1 MEGRIFRLS
10 KEQLGNLIM
19 RRSLTF
25 LATVLVLF
33 SFVSPSRAESTC
45 GSDTSSDPV
54 KAMGKDVWLNGYC
67 KGFLPCR
74 QVLAAF
80 ENCQAAEGFL
90 SRLEAKEGQPLTE
103 DHVADAL
110 GRTTGTSTNMSACL
124 WNFDAQG
131 CKQYLGV
138 GAGIGASASQ
148 TESSVLPAV
157 SSVEAKK
164 RAMSQNAALV
174 ARQRVRDMDANAH
187 TGIGVIERAC
197 RAGSDECKKTLD
209 SMVTPVVRAAD
220 EMNANAEYLAHFPP
234 HSPSATEYA
243 SRLGWTQHNGQ
254 WVFNNLQKTGG
265 NGTTLGA
272 YLLMV
277 DECRKLYDRLDR
289 EIKARPNEEP
299 VELSFL
305 EAECLPQL
313 PEHQAAIAR
322 WRQGFK
328 GASTRL
334 ASTSASGQ
342 LPDRKTTED
351 LNRWDGG
358 IRQAEAARKKAM
370 EENELRAAQQRMRD
384 EEEAAKQVN
393 TNANQTNA
401 PGWDATGGAQTICRS
416 ERANYVQAFRVYGK
430 QEGIADAPYFRG
442 KAALASINLGNMSGT
457 DEAGRQIALKRER
470 IAEANNQ
477 LQKGG
482 KQSNPN
488 FHKLA
493 IAQAN
498 YDICLIETIKNYQGS
513 LDLNALTGGTGT
525 SDDLGPN
532 LSRGATGS
540 SKPGAGGTG
549 KDNATCEL
557 ALKKA
562 EAEVNSTPP
571 PQQGAMAAMQYAM
584 WAAKKGL
591 TALDD
596 SCPNSGKYVAM
607 RQEWQ
612 QAYDSAAAGCSQLK
626 SGGGACSPERN

>member
-10 KEQLGNLIM
+10 KEQLGNLNM

-25 LATVLVLF
+25 LATALVLL
-33 SFVSPSRAESTC
+33 SLVNPSHAESTC
-45 GSDTSSDPV
+45 GNETSSDPV
-54 KAMGKDVWLNGYC
+54 EAMGKDIWLNGYC
-67 KGFLPCR
+67 KGFLLCR
-74 QVLAAF
+74 QVLAVF
-80 ENCQAAEGFL
+80 ESCKAAESFL
-90 SRLEAKEGQPLTE
+90 SRLDVKEGQALTD

-124 WNFDAQG
+124 WSFDAQG
-131 CKQYLGV
+131 CKRYLGV
-138 GAGIGASASQ
+138 GTGTSASP
-148 TESSVLPAV
+148 TESSQLPAV
-157 SSVEAKK
+157 SSAEAKK
-164 RAMSQNAALV
+164 KAMSQNAALV

-243 SRLGWTQHNGQ
+243 SRLGWTQNNGQ
-254 WVFNNLQKTGG
+254 WVFNSPQKTGG
-265 NGTTLGA
+265 NSTTQGA
-272 YLLMV
+272 YLLTV
-277 DECRKLYDRLDR
+277 DECRKLHDRLDR
-289 EIKARPNEEP
+289 EIKARPTEEP

-313 PEHQAAIAR
+313 PEHQAVVAR
-322 WRQGFK
+322 WRLGFK
-328 GASTRL
+328 GVSTRL
-334 ASTSASGQ
+334 ASTGASTQ

-370 EENELRAAQQRMRD
+370 EENELRATQQRMRD
-384 EEEAAKQVN
+384 EEEAAKQAN
-393 TNANQTNA
+393 ANANQTNA
-401 PGWDATGGAQTICRS
+401 PGWDATGGSQTICRS
-416 ERANYVQAFRVYGK
+416 ERADYVQAFRAYGK
-430 QEGIADAPYFRG
+430 QEGVADAPYFRG

-532 LSRGATGS
+532 LSRGASGS
-540 SKPGAGGTG
+540 SKPGAAGTG

-571 PQQGAMAAMQYAM
+571 PQQGAMAAMRYAM

-591 TALDD
+591 STLDE
-596 SCPNSGKYVAM
+596 SCPNTGKYVAM
-607 RQEWQ
+607 RKEFQ

-626 SGGGACSPERN
+626 SGGGECSPQRN